1 MCKRAK
7 FTRKV
12 LNALRLW
19 AINSKIIRITTKSKR
34 KRVAKQKEEAATE
47 SNFYVTTKFGVRN
60 EMKRC
65 VLSSG
70 S

>member
-34 KRVAKQKEEAATE
+34 KRVAQQKEEAATE
-47 SNFYVTTKFGVRN
+47 VTF
-60 EMKRC
+60 M
-65 VLSSG
+65 
-70 S
+70 